1 MQGILEI
8 YCLPIHQNNTVKSP
22 GLLDSST
29 KNTNNKERKYETNQQ
44 IQYSIFHAPKT
55 IKQQQ
60 KSPGSDSVKSENF
73 KSLITKR
80 ATNSKQ
86 VLQERNVD
94 KINENQRESNKFDR
108 SQSSSS
114 IFSLNIEV
122 PKDLDGS
129 ITPKAQMIKIK
140 RPESVAAQAN
150 YSTPMSSIIY
160 DTAYDPSSSST
171 MSLVDPLSSSTM
183 SLVDSSSSST
193 MSLADS
199 LSSST
204 MSLADSSSSFH
215 KKEGIMNS
223 PLDNKSVLRPNV
235 IFNQDEIDTI
245 SKNIIIIKDEMANDL
260 PGSNEKIIPHNSTI
274 NLDSEY
280 KKSNVI
286 PDSITQKLV
295 VNDIKVIH
303 NILNIT
309 MDEFINELENDFF
322 KNKAIHLKEQVEK
335 AFKKKYDLF
344 EKHLKLQE
352 ALDQTRSRINKI
364 ENELLEVKEN
374 HHNVCMDM
382 SKERE
387 SFRNEEEERKKCE
400 KLHVFLS
407 NIEIFRELFLL
418 KNVAN
423 AEDSNRNDLNVGRLV
438 GIITNII
445 LRSGDELL
453 DSSHEQGYL
462 GKIRRF
468 NELLETLQE
477 TLEKIKMTY

>member
-1 MQGILEI
+1 
-8 YCLPIHQNNTVKSP
+8 IHQNNTVKSP

-86 VLQERNVD
+86 VLQERN
-94 KINENQRESNKFDR
+94 
-108 SQSSSS
+108 
-114 IFSLNIEV
+114 
-122 PKDLDGS
+122 DLDGS

-183 SLVDSSSSST
+183 SL
-193 MSLADS
+193 
-199 LSSST
+199 
-204 MSLADSSSSFH
+204 
-215 KKEGIMNS
+215 KEGIMNS
-223 PLDNKSVLRPNV
+223 PLDNKSGNVLRPNV

-374 HHNVCMDM
+374 HHN
-382 SKERE
+382 
-387 SFRNEEEERKKCE
+387 KCE

>member
-1 MQGILEI
+1 
-8 YCLPIHQNNTVKSP
+8 IHQNNTVKSP

-86 VLQERNVD
+86 VLQERN
-94 KINENQRESNKFDR
+94 
-108 SQSSSS
+108 
-114 IFSLNIEV
+114 
-122 PKDLDGS
+122 DLDGS

-204 MSLADSSSSFH
+204 MSLADSSSSSPDQQNILTTTNLIIDNDDDDCDYDGDSINLEQLSYNVSPRFH

-374 HHNVCMDM
+374 HHN
-382 SKERE
+382 
-387 SFRNEEEERKKCE
+387 KCE